1 MANLKH
7 FANNCN
13 VRKLQNKKN
22 NVAKIKDIAAKVAI
36 TLQNVA
42 KHFEMEWIA
51 ESSKKANFM
60 SCKKNWVAETSEKA
74 YFMGCGNFQKKG
86 KFQVNLNK
94 GLCLLFRAEPQMKR
108 RVCNKDAIKEGAP
121 NSFKFSSIQLLLQ
134 FNSIQ
139 LTLNIKIISFK

>member
-1 MANLKH
+1 MQWIKLANLKH

-13 VRKLQNKKN
+13 VRKLQNKKGCN

-42 KHFEMEWIA
+42 KRFEMEWIA

-74 YFMGCGNFQKKG
+74 NFMGCGNFQKKT
-86 KFQVNLNK
+86 N
-94 GLCLLFRAEPQMKR
+94 
-108 RVCNKDAIKEGAP
+108 
-121 NSFKFSSIQLLLQ
+121 FK
-134 FNSIQ
+134 
-139 LTLNIKIISFK
+139 